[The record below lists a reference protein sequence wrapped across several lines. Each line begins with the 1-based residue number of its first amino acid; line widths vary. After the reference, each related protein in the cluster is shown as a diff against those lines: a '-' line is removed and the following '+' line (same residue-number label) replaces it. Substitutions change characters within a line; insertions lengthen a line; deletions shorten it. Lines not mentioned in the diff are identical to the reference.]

1 MSTMKE
7 VKTTI
12 KIVKKYNK
20 NIAITQCT
28 SSYPCPPKISDI
40 GVIPEYIRSFKIV
53 TGLSDHTNG
62 IYTSIGS
69 VALGARIIEK
79 HFTLNKKAIG
89 PDHASSIEPHELKS
103 LVEGCNVVF
112 DARDKNKKSTVKKKK

>member
-53 TGLSDHTNG
+53 TGLST
-62 IYTSIGS
+62 ILMVSIIIGS

-79 HFTLNKKAIG
+79 HFTLNKKVIG
-89 PDHASSIEPHELKS
+89 PDQYPPHELKS
-103 LVEGCNVVF
+103 LVEVVM
-112 DARDKNKKSTVKKKK
+112 